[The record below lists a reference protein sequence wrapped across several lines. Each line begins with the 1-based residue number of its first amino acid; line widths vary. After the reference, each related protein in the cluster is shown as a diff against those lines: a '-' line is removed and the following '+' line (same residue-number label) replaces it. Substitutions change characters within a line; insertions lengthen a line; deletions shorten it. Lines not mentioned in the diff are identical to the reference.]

1 LNTCASEQAVA
12 LDGDQEAATRQK
24 KNQRLL
30 KPRPRTPIR
39 KRLRLRTS
47 RRLRPLPRFGF
58 ATCESQFSELNA
70 VPERPTIHDRAGYW
84 EQDRNG
90 SRIYLFTG
98 GGLRKA
104 TKDYEFGRVL
114 KALDDAKAFSDKGE
128 GGERAKNRRTPDG
141 QTKLYHIDP
150 EKLVL

>member
-1 LNTCASEQAVA
+1 M
-12 LDGDQEAATRQK
+12 
-24 KNQRLL
+24 
-30 KPRPRTPIR
+30 
-39 KRLRLRTS
+39 
-47 RRLRPLPRFGF
+47 
-58 ATCESQFSELNA
+58 
-70 VPERPTIHDRAGYW
+70 
-84 EQDRNG
+84 
-90 SRIYLFTG
+90 
-98 GGLRKA
+98 RKA